1 MSSPHRLFR
10 EDPLHISDYAI
21 LSYFQVIAIL
31 LPSYCHLISH
41 TKYSQSFTYNPT
53 INTLIIRV
61 LYNKVALL
69 YTTYIIMQLH
79 KCIYRQVCAKISHT
93 DYFKS
98 AANSRSSSAT
108 AGLLMRIRLSSSFS
122 FERRVM
128 LPYQTRDLSIT
139 AKRSRYRLSF
149 MTFIPDDSI
158 R

>member
-10 EDPLHISDYAI
+10 EDATTYIGLCHTFI
-21 LSYFQVIAIL
+21 F
-31 LPSYCHLISH
+31 PSYCHHIYH
-41 TKYSQSFTYNPT
+41 KKYSQSCTYNLTP
-53 INTLIIRV
+53 NPLIIRV

-79 KCIYRQVCAKISHT
+79 KCIYQQVCAKIAHT

-122 FERRVM
+122 FERRVI
-128 LPYQTRDLSIT
+128 LPYQTRDRSIT

-149 MTFIPDDSI
+149 MTFIPEDSI
-158 R
+158 C